1 MALDP
6 QTQAALALH
15 RFGFGPPA
23 EAIARIASD
32 PRGALLAELERPG
45 AGAIGD
51 PDLLTSAEAAQAG
64 RDFRQVRKAAR
75 LAQNIEREADQ
86 QAARNAAQA
95 AARNTSKAAADAPPG
110 PDMSP
115 GPDMKAGAETK
126 PATAATRDPGP
137 GIPQQIFLEEAKAR
151 LSAAAGADIGFAERL
166 VWFWSNHFC
175 ISAAKGGGVAQLAG
189 AYEREAIRP
198 HVLGHFGDML
208 LAVETHP
215 AMLLYLDNARSIG
228 PNSPAGRAGGKG
240 LNENLAREILELHT
254 LGVRTVYSQADVTRF
269 ADVIT
274 GWTIVPPRA
283 DLPHAG
289 EFTFN
294 PRMHEPAAEKVI
306 DKVYPD
312 TGFEQGRAV
321 LQALARHPATARH
334 VAAKLARHFVADDPP
349 LALVDK
355 LSKRFL
361 DTQGNLKEMAKML
374 VAAPESWAA
383 APRKLKR
390 PGEWMIGM
398 LRAANSD
405 PPDVRPIMQAQNLLG
420 EPLWRP
426 PAPNGFADKDEAWI
440 DGMAQRLDIATQA
453 ARRFGN
459 QIDPK
464 AVLDQALGP
473 LASAD
478 TRQTINRA
486 ESRPQALALLFMAPE
501 FQRR

>member
-1 MALDP
+1 MTA
-6 QTQAALALH
+6 
-15 RFGFGPPA
+15 
-23 EAIARIASD
+23 
-32 PRGALLAELERPG
+32 
-45 AGAIGD
+45 
-51 PDLLTSAEAAQAG
+51 
-64 RDFRQVRKAAR
+64 
-75 LAQNIEREADQ
+75 
-86 QAARNAAQA
+86 
-95 AARNTSKAAADAPPG
+95 
-110 PDMSP
+110 
-115 GPDMKAGAETK
+115 
-126 PATAATRDPGP
+126 ATAA
-137 GIPQQIFLEEAKAR
+137 E
-151 LSAAAGADIGFAERL
+151 IGFAERL

-198 HVLGHFGDML
+198 HVLGRFADML

-254 LGVRTVYSQADVTRF
+254 LGVRTVYGQADVTRF

-283 DLPHAG
+283 ELPHAG
-289 EFTFN
+289 EFTFD

-306 DKVYPD
+306 DRTYPN

-334 VAAKLARHFVADDPP
+334 VATKLARHFVADDPP
-349 LALVDK
+349 LVLVDK

-361 DTQGNLKEMAKML
+361 DTEGNLKEMAKAL
-374 VAAPESWAA
+374 IAAPESWASP
-383 APRKLKR
+383 PRKLKR
-390 PGEWMIGM
+390 PGEWIIGI
-398 LRAANSD
+398 LRATSSD
-405 PPDVRPIMQAQNLLG
+405 PPDIRPIMQAQNLLG

-426 PAPNGFADKDEAWI
+426 PAPNGFADKDAAWI

-453 ARRFGN
+453 ARRLGS
-459 QIDPK
+459 QADPK
-464 AVLDQALGP
+464 AVLEVALGP
-473 LASAD
+473 LASVE

>member
-1 MALDP
+1 MD
-6 QTQAALALH
+6 
-15 RFGFGPPA
+15 
-23 EAIARIASD
+23 
-32 PRGALLAELERPG
+32 PG
-45 AGAIGD
+45 AAMKST
-51 PDLLTSAEAAQAG
+51 PD
-64 RDFRQVRKAAR
+64 VKP
-75 LAQNIEREADQ
+75 
-86 QAARNAAQA
+86 A
-95 AARNTSKAAADAPPG
+95 AA
-110 PDMSP
+110 
-115 GPDMKAGAETK
+115 
-126 PATAATRDPGP
+126 RDPGP
-137 GIPQQIFLEEAKAR
+137 AIPQEILLEEAKAR
-151 LSAAAGADIGFAERL
+151 FAAAAGADIGFAERL

-198 HVLGHFGDML
+198 HVLGRFADML

-228 PNSPAGRAGGKG
+228 PNSPAGQRGGKG

-274 GWTIVPPRA
+274 GWTIVPPRPE
-283 DLPHAG
+283 LPHAG

-294 PRMHEPAAEKVI
+294 ARMHEPAAEKVI
-306 DKVYPD
+306 GRDYPD

-334 VAAKLARHFVADDPP
+334 VATKLARHFVADDPP
-349 LALVDK
+349 LALVGK
-355 LSKRFL
+355 LTKRFL
-361 DTQGNLKEMAKML
+361 ETDGDLKEMARTL

-390 PGEWMIGM
+390 PGEWIIGM
-398 LRAANSD
+398 LRAADSH
-405 PPDVRPIMQAQNLLG
+405 PPDIRPIMQAQNLLG

-426 PAPNGFADKDEAWI
+426 PAPNGFADQDAAWI
-440 DGMAQRLDIATQA
+440 DGMAQRLDIASQA

-459 QIDPK
+459 EIDPK
-464 AVLDQALGP
+464 AALDATLGP
-473 LASAD
+473 LASAE